1 VISVH
6 RTAFD
11 VVFPFDLTSPMGW
24 GLENVWSLRASE
36 AALKMGIIDNVP
48 VDHSMR
54 RPVANYSWHEA
65 DQGRSALF
73 ASTPS
78 RPNEECFKVVDIVRV
93 EDLDR

>member
-1 VISVH
+1 
-6 RTAFD
+6 
-11 VVFPFDLTSPMGW
+11 
-24 GLENVWSLRASE
+24 
-36 AALKMGIIDNVP
+36 
-48 VDHSMR
+48 MR